1 MHRIYG
7 ISFIIKPLSSLG
19 KRAPSNLQFLSI
31 FQKNGGKRPL
41 QGTRLFVR
49 IAISRSRGLSMMR
62 HPMTPAAL
70 HPNPMHM
77 HAPLAVAARPFTAFF

>member
-1 MHRIYG
+1 M
-7 ISFIIKPLSSLG
+7 
-19 KRAPSNLQFLSI
+19 
-31 FQKNGGKRPL
+31 

>member
-1 MHRIYG
+1 M
-7 ISFIIKPLSSLG
+7 
-19 KRAPSNLQFLSI
+19 
-31 FQKNGGKRPL
+31 

-77 HAPLAVAARPFTAFF
+77 RAPFVVAARLFTAVFQKRPCLRPGLPL